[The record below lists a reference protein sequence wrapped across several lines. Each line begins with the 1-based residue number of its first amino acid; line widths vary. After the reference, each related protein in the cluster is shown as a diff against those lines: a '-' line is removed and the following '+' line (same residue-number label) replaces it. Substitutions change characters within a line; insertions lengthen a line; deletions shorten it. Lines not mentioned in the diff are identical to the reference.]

1 MAEEPNYPDLIKK
14 LEGQF
19 GGRVGFMGYQI
30 LTLSQSGQPCD
41 ITRYNQQPL
50 LDVVIDPKIAIAMMY
65 GVGPAKLMQLIDPV
79 PLADGR
85 SVSFNEIWNIVPMP
99 KGGISSAELAA
110 VDLAGGDVKGGPNGR
125 PSGK

>member
-85 SVSFNEIWNIVPMP
+85 SVSRRALLLSTFTVRAFVRQTPP
-99 KGGISSAELAA
+99 YYALC
-110 VDLAGGDVKGGPNGR
+110 
-125 PSGK
+125 